1 MMEEDSKGFSD
12 ILYCDKYGC
21 HNSHV
26 AYSVGTVQL
35 HKKVDYVTYEKLRT
49 IQKKKLASCHFHIAI
64 GPCREV
70 FDFEFVLCM
79 YLEFGLTRC

>member
-26 AYSVGTVQL
+26 AYSVGTV
-35 HKKVDYVTYEKLRT
+35 
-49 IQKKKLASCHFHIAI
+49 
-64 GPCREV
+64 
-70 FDFEFVLCM
+70 
-79 YLEFGLTRC
+79 